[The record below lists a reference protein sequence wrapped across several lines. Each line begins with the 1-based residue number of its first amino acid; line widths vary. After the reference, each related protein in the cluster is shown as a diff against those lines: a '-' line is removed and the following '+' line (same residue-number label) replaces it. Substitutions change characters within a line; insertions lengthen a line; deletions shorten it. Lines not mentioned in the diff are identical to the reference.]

1 MSDRKITIVNG
12 ANYASPA
19 VYTPGSGNSRRIEPI
34 RYYFGLIH
42 TIGPDGTL
50 TYKPSNYNQPIDI
63 THNQYRGGAQ
73 NLQVDISEPDLFLRP
88 GSVIDPLSPLW
99 SKSVVETREDITVR
113 IADTSEA
120 VVQAGGAD
128 VQRASSL
135 LREALVQSLN
145 QSGIGSI
152 SPGAV
157 YYDHSFEVPMATS
170 IQRPSE
176 SPRSLYYNIT
186 PEYSY
191 HSKFYEETIGKSG
204 GGATG
209 VYEAYLPNLY
219 SFVLEA
225 KSSFRDQ
232 NAFRQYEASLFGRL
246 ISLNKAIPDVFID
259 EIRGGQKVAENE
271 EGEYFKKYAA
281 AVHRIMANPTF
292 DISINP
298 LFNAA
303 TLSTGLMPP
312 VVYEETATGR
322 RAYPTLS
329 AYKTTLFPTNMT
341 VTMKE
346 VYDKRNLF
354 PMHNL
359 IEFKADTSM
368 KLVRFLSEVGVNDLI
383 LAKTFT
389 DAQSETMVQNIQTG
403 FIDNSVIG
411 FGINAFTD
419 IATVSYH
426 DFNIDNLKDE
436 YFSIDFEAESDSL
449 SFEGVYYSELGR
461 KALDDTIEDPLSK
474 AILGA
479 ITTAKVKEIYKTY
492 QRSYTEI
499 LEGKSAHREVMGYKI
514 KKFLL
519 DGGDGDTLVTTIIIP
534 NAPDMD
540 VMRYVDTQVKYDTN
554 YRYDV
559 EQMVLVFGSK
569 MEFVKGAPEHGD
581 HALDTWQ
588 LSRIPGDGQPLWE
601 GRASVIVSPSLRIY
615 EVPYFSKTVRVTDD
629 PPAPPELTFIPYKG
643 VDNKVLINVNN
654 SFGEYVADPISFNDE
669 QEKQYADKSFAQN
682 LENGLVRFVGDDTA
696 ENFILYR
703 TRIRP
708 RNYLSFADSELV
720 TLSTSIRGLQGDAS
734 SYVDSILP
742 NVKYYYT
749 ARTVDVHGN
758 LSNPTSVFEVE
769 MVSDGDIIYPIIR
782 DIEFVESDPRRP
794 TRPLKKFL
802 QVKPAYIQTI
812 HGGVLTGEEG
822 EEQVLTPLQDFESAD
837 DIANGVG
844 SLTLGASGEGLWG
857 RSFKLRM
864 TSKQTGRK
872 IDLNMTFRLLNDQ

>member
-19 VYTPGSGNSRRIEPI
+19 RYVPDSGNSRRIEPI

-63 THNQYRGGAQ
+63 TNNQYEGGAEA
-73 NLQVDISEPDLFLRP
+73 LRVTISEPF
-88 GSVIDPLSPLW
+88 SVGLDWFDGRELSPM
-99 SKSVVETREDITVR
+99 ETREDVTVEVGFPDLAQLVGQGLSTFEIR
-113 IADTSEA
+113 DA
-120 VVQAGGAD
+120 
-128 VQRASSL
+128 L
-135 LREALVQSLN
+135 LGRLDR
-145 QSGIGSI
+145 SGIGNI
-152 SPGAV
+152 IPGNAI
-157 YYDHSFEVPMATS
+157 YYDHFFEVPMATS

-225 KSSFRDQ
+225 KSSFRNHRD
-232 NAFRQYEASLFGRL
+232 FSLFEKL
-246 ISLNKAIPDVFID
+246 ISLDKIIPDVFID
-259 EIRGGQKVAENE
+259 EFRGTQKVEKVAERE
-271 EGEYFKKYAA
+271 EGQYFKKFAR
-281 AVHRIMANPTF
+281 AVQSRFALPPDEAPAVNPSFTAEK
-292 DISINP
+292 ISHGTVESVRHTV
-298 LFNAA
+298 AVRED
-303 TLSTGLMPP
+303 GE
-312 VVYEETATGR
+312 VVNR

-329 AYKTTLFPTNMT
+329 AYKTTLFPTNMAA
-341 VTMKE
+341 TMKE

-499 LEGKSAHREVMGYKI
+499 LEGKPAHREVMGYKI

-519 DGGDGDTLVTTIIIP
+519 DGGDRNTPVTTIIIP

-540 VMRYVDTQVKYDTN
+540 VMRYVDTQVKYDTR

-654 SFGEYVADPISFNDE
+654 SFGEYTADAISFNDE
-669 QEKQYADKSFAQN
+669 QRVQYEEKSRDQN
-682 LENGLVRFVGDDTA
+682 LIAPLVRFAGDDTA

-769 MVSDGDIIYPIIR
+769 MVSEGDIIYPIIR
-782 DIEFVESDPRRP
+782 DIEFIESDPRRA

-812 HGGVLTGEEG
+812 HGGVLTGGEG
-822 EEQVLTPLQDFESAD
+822 EEQVLTPLQDFDSAD
-837 DIANGVG
+837 EIANGVG
-844 SLTLGASGEGLWG
+844 SLTLGAPGEGLWN